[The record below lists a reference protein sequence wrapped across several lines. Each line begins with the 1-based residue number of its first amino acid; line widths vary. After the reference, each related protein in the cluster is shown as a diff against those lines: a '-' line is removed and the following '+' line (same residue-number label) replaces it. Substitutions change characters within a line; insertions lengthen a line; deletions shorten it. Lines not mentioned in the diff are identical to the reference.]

1 MDAYLYALDAL
12 RQDNGRRLST
22 YVAEPSTKFS
32 SWLVVV
38 VRRLALDHLRA
49 RYGRSRSED
58 REHQDAQLTR
68 RRLEDLVVEEIDPDA
83 LVADSAIDTD
93 LAVRRRDLLD
103 ALRRALDELDPSDRL
118 ILALRFEDERP
129 VREIA
134 RIVGLPSVFHVY
146 RRVANAL
153 SIVRRGLARRGVE
166 DAEP

>member
-1 MDAYLYALDAL
+1 MERPHRLDIEAVIADHLDAKHNL
-12 RQDNGRRLST
+12 LDLYTQVSYVNEAVDLANKVLADAPDDLPALHAK
-22 YVAEPSTKFS
+22 YVA
-32 SWLVVV
+32 L
-38 VRRLALDHLRA
+38 
-49 RYGRSRSED
+49 Y
-58 REHQDAQLTR
+58 REHKLD
-68 RRLEDLVVEEIDPDA
+68 DA
-83 LVADSAIDTD
+83 LHVSQMIN
-93 LAVRRRDLLD
+93 
-103 ALRRALDELDPSDRL
+103 ELDPSDRL